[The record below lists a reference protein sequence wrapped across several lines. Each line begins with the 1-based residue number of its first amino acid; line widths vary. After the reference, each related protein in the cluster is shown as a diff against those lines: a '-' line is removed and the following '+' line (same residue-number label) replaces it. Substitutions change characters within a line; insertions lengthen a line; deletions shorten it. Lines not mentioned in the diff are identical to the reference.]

1 MSSRIISLAIDRL
14 SYGPAGVGRMNGK
27 VVFVPGAVPGDT
39 VEVRIKEE
47 KKGYALGQ
55 VVTVVQPSS
64 MRRSPPCP
72 YVQRCGGCPWQQ
84 ITYEGQLRA
93 KEALVYEQLRR
104 IGGMTEI
111 PLQPII
117 PSPQEWRYRHRIRLR
132 VEGNSR
138 LGFSPPRSHEVV
150 EIETCLIAWN
160 DVATH
165 LRAVR
170 EWLSSLR
177 TPLKKIELTIS
188 KSRVAEREQI
198 LLVIGDARGAFHP
211 ADDQA
216 CRRLLAAQ
224 EAIAGVMLRG
234 EKWRRTWG
242 EATVLFSIADKTL
255 VAPAGVF
262 TQVNLAANQTL
273 VETLVQLCG
282 VHNEHRLVELY
293 CGVGNLSIPLARR
306 AQTLIGVEQN
316 GTAVAAARANAA
328 RANLVNTQF
337 VHASAK
343 EGVRQLLT
351 QGVQGDIIVLD
362 PPRTGAAEVIDE
374 LPRFGAAAIVYVS
387 CDPATLARDLRRLH
401 QHGYRL
407 RTVQPLDMFP
417 QTYHVETIAVSVLTC

>member
-1 MSSRIISLAIDRL
+1 
-14 SYGPAGVGRMNGK
+14 
-27 VVFVPGAVPGDT
+27 
-39 VEVRIKEE
+39 
-47 KKGYALGQ
+47 
-55 VVTVVQPSS
+55 
-64 MRRSPPCP
+64 
-72 YVQRCGGCPWQQ
+72 
-84 ITYEGQLRA
+84 
-93 KEALVYEQLRR
+93 VYEQLRR

-111 PLQPII
+111 PLRPII

-150 EIETCLIAWN
+150 EIETCLIAWR

-165 LRAVR
+165 LCAVR
-170 EWLSSLR
+170 EWLSGLR
-177 TPLKKIELTIS
+177 TPLKDIELTIS
-188 KSRVAEREQI
+188 KSSVAEHEQT
-198 LLVIGDARGAFHP
+198 LFVIGDARGTFHP
-211 ADDQA
+211 EDDQA

-224 EAIAGVMLRG
+224 EDIAGVMLHG
-234 EKWRRTWG
+234 ENWRRTWG
-242 EATVLFSIADKTL
+242 ETTVLFSVDDETL

-262 TQVNLAANQTL
+262 TQINLAANQVL
-273 VETLVQLCG
+273 VESLVQLCG

-306 AQTLIGVEQN
+306 ARTLIGVEQN

-328 RANLVNTQF
+328 RARLINTHF

-343 EGVRQLLT
+343 EGVRQLLI
-351 QGVQGDIIVLD
+351 QGVQSDIIVLD

-374 LPRFGAAAIVYVS
+374 LPRFGATAIVYVS

-417 QTYHVETIAVSVLTC
+417 QNYHVETIAVSVLTC